1 MNRIYKT
8 ITYSFV
14 WLFGPVNK
22 SLAIFP
28 TGKFKLVLDKIK
40 RLSPLD
46 KADMQFIKGL
56 DNSQLYR
63 IIYEMN
69 HVFSAYCFG
78 TRLDPIKE

>member
-8 ITYSFV
+8 IPNLFI
-14 WLFGPVNK
+14 WLFGPVKN
-22 SLAIFP
+22 LAIFP
-28 TGKFKLVLDKIK
+28 SGRFKLVLDKIK
-40 RLSPLD
+40 RLAPLD

-63 IIYEMN
+63 IVYEMN